1 MVPQPV
7 RLGAMVERRRRRLDA
22 ALAMGLF
29 SCVLG
34 ETARAE
40 TPEPNDLASS
50 TSETT
55 LDGPRLEWRAPG
67 ACPTRDVVLSQVASL
82 AAEDDVSWTR
92 FQRLRATLEPEGA
105 GWRLDLEFEG
115 QGGVRR
121 RVMRGGGCAELA
133 EAAAVAIVLAH
144 RSGEGTTAEWDI
156 AATRAADLE
165 GEPPVTTL
173 APEAHSPSLELPRAA
188 DDVGGGTSPGHAGG
202 ATGVT
207 VSAGAEAVLD
217 PATLGSAAFGAAA
230 GLALRSG
237 ALSAR
242 LYAAGFPAVQTR
254 LGTGQAISV
263 GLWTGGLTG
272 CHGWGRGLDTCA
284 LLELGQV
291 SASGVGLTQAREGR
305 DLWAAPGLSLGF
317 TSAPFDGFGITTRLS
332 AFHPLIRGRF
342 RVDDGDVVH
351 RIPFVGFR
359 AAVGIDIPL
368 L

>member
-1 MVPQPV
+1 
-7 RLGAMVERRRRRLDA
+7 VERQRRRLDA
-22 ALAMGLF
+22 ALATGLL
-29 SCVLG
+29 SCVLRQ
-34 ETARAE
+34 TALAE
-40 TPEPNDLASS
+40 TPEPNELASS
-50 TSETT
+50 RSEPTP
-55 LDGPRLEWRAPG
+55 DGPRLEWRAPG

-82 AAEDDVSWTR
+82 AAEADVSWTR
-92 FQRLRATLEPEGA
+92 FQMLRATLEPEGA

-121 RVMRGGGCAELA
+121 RVMRAGDCADLA

-144 RSGEGTTAEWDI
+144 RNGEGTTEEWDV
-156 AATRAADLE
+156 AS
-165 GEPPVTTL
+165 L
-173 APEAHSPSLELPRAA
+173 ASEAHPPSSELPRAA
-188 DDVGGGTSPGHAGG
+188 DGVGGGTSPGHAG
-202 ATGVT
+202 ATTGVT
-207 VSAGAEAVLD
+207 LSAGAEAVLD
-217 PATLGSAAFGAAA
+217 PASLGSAAFGAAA
-230 GLALRSG
+230 GVALRSG

-242 LYAAGFPAVQTR
+242 LYAAGFPAVHTR

-291 SASGVGLTQAREGR
+291 SSSGVGLTQAREGR

-342 RVDDGDVVH
+342 RVDEGEVVH
-351 RIPFVGFR
+351 RIPLVGFR

>member
-1 MVPQPV
+1 
-7 RLGAMVERRRRRLDA
+7 MVERQRRRLGA

-34 ETARAE
+34 EAARAE
-40 TPEPNDLASS
+40 TPEPKDLASS

-55 LDGPRLEWRAPG
+55 PDGPRLEWRAPG
-67 ACPTRDVVLSQVASL
+67 ACPTRDVVLSHVASL
-82 AAEDDVSWTR
+82 AAKDDVSWTR

-115 QGGVRR
+115 QGEVRR
-121 RVMRGGGCAELA
+121 RVMRGGGCVELA

-144 RSGEGTTAEWDI
+144 RTAEGATEEWDI
-156 AATRAADLE
+156 AAPRATDLE
-165 GEPPVTTL
+165 GQPPVTSL
-173 APEAHSPSLELPRAA
+173 ASEAHSPSSEPRAA
-188 DDVGGGTSPGHAGG
+188 DDVGGGTSPGHVGG

-207 VSAGAEAVLD
+207 LSAGAEAVLD

-230 GLALRSG
+230 GLTLRSG
-237 ALSAR
+237 ASSAR
-242 LYAAGFPAVQTR
+242 LYAAGFPAVHTR

-305 DLWAAPGLSLGF
+305 DLWAAPGLSLAF
-317 TSAPFDGFGITTRLS
+317 TAAPFDGLGITTRLS

-342 RVDDGDVVH
+342 RVDEGDVVH